1 MRLNDLTGE
10 QFGALMVVRRATN
23 DDIGKVRW
31 ECKCTCGRTKIV
43 RAQALTTGA
52 TKTCGECAG
61 VGVLGNVA
69 DLTPKYHVV
78 AIDGPQ
84 LGVMRTAY
92 GFCHVTRADTG
103 DVLFTAQ
110 PIARQFAKGEPSA
123 AASRALSWLVQAEL
137 IQPRAG
143 RTWMKWTR
151 DERVSVRVAESND
164 KADVIRQWEALT
176 GLVHES
182 NLPTPLNP
190 LQGARPPLPQPDRPH
205 DTDAMLGVL
214 HHMLTDDT
222 TPTMDEATQRENQ
235 LADVRRGGGTALDIA
250 RQTVDRSKH

>member
-1 MRLNDLTGE
+1 MKAEDLTGK
-10 QFGALMVVRRATN
+10 QFGALTVTVRAASDKQGKAQWFCRCQCGTEVV
-23 DDIGKVRW
+23 
-31 ECKCTCGRTKIV
+31 V
-43 RAQALTTGA
+43 RAQALKGGA
-52 TKTCGECAG
+52 TVSCGCGATSPRVEAA
-61 VGVLGNVA
+61 VA
-69 DLTPKYHVV
+69 PAKYHVI

-235 LADVRRGGGTALDIA
+235 LADARRGGGAALDIA
-250 RQTVDRSKH
+250 RQTVDRTKH